1 MGRRTAGFTVVELL
15 VAAVIMAIILG
26 AVALYF
32 AQQSRATSDG
42 QAHNDVEL
50 SARTVAEGVAQD
62 LQLAGSR
69 AAIVGGAVDYVTI
82 SDGCKETSRS
92 ACVVAHEYASDGGI
106 GDAPD
111 EESINGYAIYYRT
124 SLVPAEPCRRV
135 DFAYIGTTL
144 YRSDVECSAGI
155 GAIDLD
161 ASAFAENV
169 TSFGLTFACTDGS
182 AYRDPADCYATP
194 DQYVTG
200 ATVSVTVAS
209 TGRSGATSDMAL
221 STLTPNMRP
230 SVDYLRDIDADD
242 GGGAG

>member
-1 MGRRTAGFTVVELL
+1 MLRRAAGFTVVELL
-15 VAAVIMAIILG
+15 VAAAVMAVLLG

-50 SARTVAEGVAQD
+50 SARTVAEGVTQD

-69 AAIVGGAVDYVTI
+69 AAYIGGAVDYVRI
-82 SDGCKETSRS
+82 SDDCSESSRS
-92 ACVVAHEYASDGGI
+92 TCIIARTYASDGTFSDPA
-106 GDAPD
+106 GD
-111 EESINGYAIYYRT
+111 ESINGYSIYYRS

-135 DFAYIGTTL
+135 DFAFLGTTL
-144 YRSDVECSAGI
+144 YRSDTECSAGI
-155 GAIDLD
+155 SSIDLA

-169 TSFGLTFACTDGS
+169 TAFGISFACSDGS
-182 AYRDPADCYATP
+182 AHVDPADCYATA

-200 ATVSVTVAS
+200 ATVSVTVTS
-209 TGRSGATSDMAL
+209 PGRSGATSRMDL

-230 SVDYLRDIDADD
+230 SIDYLRDIPNPEQ
-242 GGGAG
+242 GG